1 MNLFYTADIFD
12 DSAFLDEGES
22 RHCVK
27 VLRMKEG
34 GLLHF
39 IDGKG
44 GKYTGQ
50 LLKADPKR
58 CKIRILEKKENFEKR
73 PYYLHMAIAP
83 TKNNDRFEWF
93 LEKAAEIGIDRITP
107 LICDHSERR
116 KIRMDRFERIIL
128 SAVKQSL
135 KAYLPVLN
143 PLVDFQ
149 EFILSEHQEKEFY
162 IAHCHEQERKKLIKE
177 AGKGNSFLILI
188 GPEGDFSETEI
199 QLAIKNGFTPVT
211 LGAGRLRTETA
222 GVAGVQI
229 ISDVINL
236 KQ

>member
-1 MNLFYTADIFD
+1 MYLFYTADIHE
-12 DSAFLDEGES
+12 DSAFLDESES
-22 RHCVK
+22 RHCTR

-34 GLLHF
+34 ELLDF

-44 GKYTGQ
+44 SKYKGQ
-50 LLKADPKR
+50 LMKADPKQ
-58 CKIRILEKKENFEKR
+58 CNIRILEKEENFEKR
-73 PYYLHMAIAP
+73 SYYLHMAIAP

-93 LEKAAEIGIDRITP
+93 LEKSTEIGIDMITP
-107 LICDHSERR
+107 LICDHSERK

-149 EFILSEHQEKEFY
+149 EFISSEHPEEEFY
-162 IAHCHEQERKKLIKE
+162 IAHCHEQEKKKLIKE
-177 AGKGNSFLILI
+177 AGGKDSYLLLI

-199 QLAIKNGFTPVT
+199 QLAIKNGFTPIT
-211 LGAGRLRTETA
+211 LGTGRLRTETA
-222 GVAGVQI
+222 GVAGAQI
-229 ISDVINL
+229 IADVINL
-236 KQ
+236 R